1 MLNYIWLG
9 LILAAA
15 LVGGLT
21 GHLPEVTNGAFKTAR
36 DAVMDIALPLAGIM
50 AIWLGMMRLAEQSG
64 FVQVLARV
72 LKPLMRRLFPDVP
85 PDHPAMGSMV
95 MNMAANMLGLGNA
108 ATPLGLRAMSDLEKL
123 NPRPG
128 VATNAM
134 CTFLAINTSSIQLI
148 PATVI
153 GILAV
158 SGSVNPTAIV
168 STSFMAT
175 VCAAVSAVVAV
186 KLLEKLPAFRPEAMD
201 VPHTGK
207 AAGNFESQPL
217 LEVEKVS
224 VPEMNREKKWFLILF
239 LVVFV
244 VIFVTLVIPDATN
257 HFLSGVSKLF
267 PQSVPHLAVAPLP
280 AVMEGKGLVIRAVSA
295 LAIVAIPFMLSFFPL
310 YASLHGVKVYEQ
322 FVEGAKEAIPTV
334 LRIIPFLVA
343 MLVAMSMFRTSG
355 CLDIISSV
363 LSPALKIIHLPVDV
377 LPIVLMRPFSGGA
390 TLGLFADL
398 VKLGPDRFSSLLA
411 ATIMGSTETTFY
423 VLTVYFGSVGIRK
436 TRHAVLAGLVADTAG
451 VIASIVICTLR
462 FG

>member
-15 LVGGLT
+15 IVGGLT
-21 GHLPEVTNGAFKTAR
+21 GHLPEVTTGAFNTAKS
-36 DAVMDIALPLAGIM
+36 AVMEIALPLAGIM

-72 LKPLMRRLFPDVP
+72 LKPLMCRLFPDVP
-85 PDHPAMGSMV
+85 ADHPAMGSMV

-148 PATVI
+148 PTTVI

-158 SGSVNPTAIV
+158 SGSLNPTAIV
-168 STSFMAT
+168 STSFLAT
-175 VCAAVSAVVAV
+175 LCAATAAIIAV
-186 KLLEKLPAFRPEAMD
+186 KFLEKLPAFRLDPLTAPLAE
-201 VPHTGK
+201 K
-207 AAGNFESQPL
+207 AAVESESRPV

-224 VPEMNREKKWFLILF
+224 VPELSFGKKCFLF
-239 LVVFV
+239 LYLALFAI
-244 VIFVTLVIPDATN
+244 IFGMLVAPDAAN
-257 HFLSGVSKLF
+257 HLLGYVGNFT
-267 PQSVPHLAVAPLP
+267 VAPLSP
-280 AVMEGKGLVIRAVSA
+280 EMMGKGLVIRALSA
-295 LAIVAIPFMLSFFPL
+295 LSTVAIPLMLSFFPL
-310 YASLHGVKVYEQ
+310 YAAMRGVKVYEQ

-343 MLVAMSMFRTSG
+343 MLVAVGMFRTSG
-355 CLDIISSV
+355 CMDILAKL

-377 LPIVLMRPFSGGA
+377 LPIVLMRPLSGGA
-390 TLGLFADL
+390 TLGLFTDL
-398 VKLGPDRFSSLLA
+398 VKRFGPDHFNSLLG
-411 ATIMGSTETTFY
+411 ATIFGSTETTFY
-423 VLTVYFGSVGIRK
+423 VLTVYFGSVAVRK
-436 TRHAVLAGLVADTAG
+436 TRHAVLAGLIADAVG
-451 VIASIVICTLR
+451 VIASIIICTLR